1 MTSAYDYEL
10 FVRTAFGL
18 VAGKLINRIEDP
30 AEFADTDTFSDDNL
44 STVKA
49 ATGYA
54 MGIVSKNIRNK
65 DMETHEAMDV
75 YLDRVMAAVNVNDI
89 AGTIHDFNQNV
100 VEKYFDR
107 VEGVL
112 RPK

>member
-1 MTSAYDYEL
+1 MTPAYDYEL

-18 VAGKLINRIEDP
+18 VAGKLINRFEDP
-30 AEFADTDTFSDDNL
+30 AEFADTDTFTDDNL

-54 MGIVSKNIRNK
+54 IGIIAKHIRNK
-65 DMETHEAMDV
+65 DMEIHEAMDA
-75 YLDRVMAAVNVNDI
+75 YLDCIMAATNVNDI
-89 AGTIHDFNQNV
+89 ARTINDFNQNV

-107 VEGVL
+107 AEGAL
-112 RPK
+112 QPK